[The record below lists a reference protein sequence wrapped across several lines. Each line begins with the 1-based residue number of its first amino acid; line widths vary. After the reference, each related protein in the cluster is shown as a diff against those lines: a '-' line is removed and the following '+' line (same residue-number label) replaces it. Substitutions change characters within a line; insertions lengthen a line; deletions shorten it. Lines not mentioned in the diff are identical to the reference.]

1 MVVRDGV
8 IQHVFYP
15 VFPPDSHAADVL
27 TWLRANG
34 A

>member
-1 MVVRDGV
+1 MVVKDGV

-27 TWLRANG
+27 TWLRASN